1 MTAESNMDLYQNLSF
16 KGKSVQTNEIKAGL
30 KKSDITNE
38 KLKCIYDA
46 IDKANSSGQKDGVLN
61 AEEVET
67 FKEKVLKFAK
77 HAKNTVFS
85 ENEAYKLL
93 KDLGLQNSNIKASDL
108 FELMNLFT
116 NQSKEIV
123 GQQAVKVNLNGKQ
136 EDALETRYKKQT
148 ETVLADGSKIVVT
161 NKKDKQGNPVKITA
175 QYNKDGQIQK
185 EVIKGKFN
193 TVTKNYKYENGKIKT
208 VNIELKDKNGNVLIT
223 STKTNKYNEAGK
235 LSATETKS
243 ENSKHEKTTIQEQ
256 FEYNE
261 QGKVAKKTTKQIG
274 PKTIKNPLTKKVQLA
289 ETNSETSFEYDQQG
303 KLVKTKKI
311 EGVLKD
317 STVVEYD
324 ANGKIKHQEKTK
336 TKFLI
341 SKKNGKTTILNGK
354 IKSTMDYTY
363 DENGKKKSCVIK
375 TTDDY
380 GKPSTT
386 TIKYEA
392 DGKTIKTQDK
402 DYYSRGAKVVEQY
415 KGTNISNRAGL
426 PNERIEYEE
435 DGKTIKRKT
444 INEFDSEGVL
454 IGRKVYDKDNKLVAS
469 HDFSSVNGDFE
480 VANQIGRG
488 DCYLLA
494 TINSLSQTEEGH
506 NILKRNLK
514 IDTDSS
520 TGKKTYTISFP
531 GAKELKQK
539 LLSGT
544 ATNGLK
550 ALPNN
555 KVYIQDSY
563 TITEDELKEAAK
575 KAGSKYSAGDKD
587 ILLMEIAYEKFRKD
601 VYRTRVDNKIS
612 DNITAPGFGRFK
624 NENLQKGDFLS
635 SGLPS
640 DARYL
645 MTGNESQVYYAKNYD
660 NIPKFYVDSDFQMH
674 LTDNNGN
681 IIDNSTY
688 AKDLMDPKMQ
698 AILNNLEKDSKDGKL
713 DDFAACASFKV
724 STQEVNG
731 QVISGG
737 GHALTITKV
746 DKDNVYLAN
755 PWYPEQEIV
764 MSKQDFAKSCYIL
777 DSTPLNKKGEEI
789 VRENPVSTQ
798 NNGNDAEN
806 KPNYT
811 VPKGKGYTA
820 MIKEALIAQ
829 GIKVTPENIQKAK
842 EQFVKANPE
851 NTVRT
856 YEGKNQQWQGNSY
869 LIANTKVFIPQFKI
883 DE

>member
-1 MTAESNMDLYQNLSF
+1 MTAESNMDLYQNLTF

-38 KLKCIYDA
+38 KLKCIFDA
-46 IDKANSSGQKDGVLN
+46 IDKANSLGQKDGVLN

-85 ENEAYKLL
+85 ENEANKLL

-108 FELMNLFT
+108 FELMNLLT

-123 GQQAVKVNLNGKQ
+123 RQQAVKVNLNGKQ
-136 EDALETRYKKQT
+136 EDALETTYKKQT
-148 ETVLADGSKIVVT
+148 ETVLADGSKIVVV
-161 NKKDKQGNPVKITA
+161 NKRDKQGNPVKITA

-185 EVIKGKFN
+185 EVIQGKFN
-193 TVTKNYKYENGKIKT
+193 TVTKNYEYENGKIKK
-208 VNIELKDKNGNVLIT
+208 VNIESKDKNGNVLET
-223 STKTNKYNEAGK
+223 STKTNSYNEAGK
-235 LSATETKS
+235 LSTTETKS

-274 PKTIKNPLTKKVQLA
+274 PKNIVINGNKKPS
-289 ETNSETSFEYDQQG
+289 TTTSETTYEYDSAG
-303 KLVKTKKI
+303 KLVKKKKI
-311 EGVLKD
+311 EGALND
-317 STVVEYD
+317 STIVEYD
-324 ANGKIKHQEKTK
+324 TNGKIKHQEKVK
-336 TKFLI
+336 TSFRI
-341 SKKNGKTTILNGK
+341 KKINGKPIISRGQSTSTI
-354 IKSTMDYTY
+354 DYTY
-363 DENGKKKSCVIK
+363 DEKGNKTSFILK

-402 DYYSRGAKVVEQY
+402 DYYSRGAKVVDHYE
-415 KGTNISNRAGL
+415 GANIANRLGI
-426 PNERIEYEE
+426 PNERIEYEA

-444 INEFDSEGVL
+444 INEFDSEGIL
-454 IGRKVYDKDNKLVAS
+454 IGRKVYDKGNVLEVS
-469 HDFSSVNGDFE
+469 HDFSTVNGEFE
-480 VANQIGRG
+480 VANQVSRG
-488 DCYLLA
+488 DCYLLSA
-494 TINSLSQTEEGH
+494 INSLSQAKDGQD
-506 NILKRNLK
+506 ILKQNLK
-514 IDTDSS
+514 IDTDSK

-544 ATNGLK
+544 AANGLQ
-550 ALPNN
+550 ALPND

-563 TITEDELKEAAK
+563 TITDDELKEAAK
-575 KAGSKYSAGDKD
+575 KAGSKYSVGDKD
-587 ILLMEIAYEKFRKD
+587 VLLIEVAYEKFRKD
-601 VYRTRVDNKIS
+601 VYKTRTENRISNKI
-612 DNITAPGFGRFK
+612 IAPGFGTFDNK
-624 NENLQKGDFLS
+624 YLQKGDFLS
-635 SGLPS
+635 GGLPS
-640 DARYL
+640 DATYL
-645 MTGNESQVYYAKNYD
+645 MTGKNSQIYYNRNYED
-660 NIPKFYVDSDFQMH
+660 LPTLYIDSDYQMH
-674 LTDNNGN
+674 LTDNEGN
-681 IIDNSTY
+681 IIDNSTS
-688 AKDLMDPKMQ
+688 ATGVMDSGMR
-698 AILNNLEKDSKDGKL
+698 AILDNLEKDSIDGKL
-713 DDFAACASFKV
+713 DNFAASASFKV
-724 STQEVNG
+724 SSQEVNG
-731 QVISGG
+731 QVIAGG

-746 DKDNVYLAN
+746 DKNNVYLAN

-764 MSKQDFAKSCYIL
+764 MSKQDFAKSCYTL
-777 DSTPLNKKGEEI
+777 DSTPLNKEGEET
-789 VRENPVSTQ
+789 VQEHPVSTQ
-798 NNGNDAEN
+798 NNSNDVEN

-829 GIKVTPENIQKAK
+829 NIKVTPENIQKAK

-883 DE
+883 D

>member
-1 MTAESNMDLYQNLSF
+1 MTAESNMDLYQNLTF

-38 KLKCIYDA
+38 KLKCIFDA
-46 IDKANSSGQKDGVLN
+46 IDKANSLGQKDGVLN

-85 ENEAYKLL
+85 ENEANKLL
-93 KDLGLQNSNIKASDL
+93 KALGLQNLNIKASDL
-108 FELMNLFT
+108 FELMNLLT

-136 EDALETRYKKQT
+136 EDALETTYKKQT
-148 ETVLADGSKIVVT
+148 ETVLADGSKIVVV
-161 NKKDKQGNPVKITA
+161 NKRDKQGNPVKITA

-185 EVIKGKFN
+185 EVIQGKFN
-193 TVTKNYKYENGKIKT
+193 TVTKNYEYENGKIKK
-208 VNIELKDKNGNVLIT
+208 VNIESKDKNGNVLET
-223 STKTNKYNEAGK
+223 STKTNSYNEAGK
-235 LSATETKS
+235 LSTTETKS

-274 PKTIKNPLTKKVQLA
+274 PKTIRNPLTKKVQLS
-289 ETNSETSFEYDQQG
+289 ETNSEITFEYDQQG
-303 KLVKTKKI
+303 KLVKKI
-311 EGVLKD
+311 EGAMQK
-317 STVVEYD
+317 SSVVEYN
-324 ANGKIKHQEKTK
+324 ANGTVKHQENTK
-336 TKFLI
+336 RQFII
-341 SKKNGKTTILNGK
+341 SKKNGKTTFVLGK
-354 IKSTMDYTY
+354 VASTIDYTY
-363 DENGKKKSCVIK
+363 DDKGNKASCVLK

-380 GKPSTT
+380 GKPSNT

-402 DYYSRGAKVVEQY
+402 DYYSRGAKVVDHYE
-415 KGTNISNRAGL
+415 GANIANRADV
-426 PNERIEYEE
+426 PNERIEYEA

-444 INEFDSEGVL
+444 INEFDSEGIL
-454 IGRKVYDKDNKLVAS
+454 IGRKVYDKGNVLEVS
-469 HDFSSVNGDFE
+469 HDFSTVNGEFE
-480 VANQIGRG
+480 VANQVSRG
-488 DCYLLA
+488 DCYLLSA
-494 TINSLSQTEEGH
+494 INSLSQAKDGQD
-506 NILKRNLK
+506 ILKQNLK
-514 IDTDSS
+514 IDTDSK

-544 ATNGLK
+544 AANGLQ
-550 ALPNN
+550 ALPND

-563 TITEDELKEAAK
+563 TITDDELKEAAK
-575 KAGSKYSAGDKD
+575 KAGSKYSVGDKD
-587 ILLMEIAYEKFRKD
+587 VLLIEVAYEKFRKD
-601 VYRTRVDNKIS
+601 VYKTRTKNRISNKI
-612 DNITAPGFGRFK
+612 IAPGFGTFDNK
-624 NENLQKGDFLS
+624 CLQKGDFLS
-635 SGLPS
+635 GGLPS
-640 DARYL
+640 DATYL
-645 MTGNESQVYYAKNYD
+645 MTGKNSQIYYNRNYED
-660 NIPKFYVDSDFQMH
+660 LPTLYIDSDYQMH
-674 LTDNNGN
+674 LTDNEGN
-681 IIDNSTY
+681 IIDNSTS
-688 AKDLMDPKMQ
+688 AIGVMDSRMR
-698 AILNNLEKDSKDGKL
+698 AILDNLEKDSIDGKL
-713 DDFAACASFKV
+713 DNFAASACFKV
-724 STQEVNG
+724 SSQEVNG
-731 QVISGG
+731 QVIAGG

-746 DKDNVYLAN
+746 DKGNVYLAN

-764 MSKQDFAKSCYIL
+764 MSKQDFAKSCSML
-777 DSTPLNKKGEEI
+777 DSTPLKKEGEET
-789 VRENPVSTQ
+789 VQEHPVSTQ
-798 NNGNDAEN
+798 NNSNDVEN

-829 GIKVTPENIQKAK
+829 DIKVTLENIQKAK

-883 DE
+883 D